1 MLKSSNK
8 SWSPAQSLL
17 NFIAWLMQ
25 PEHMAS
31 IPSAVLLII
40 SSSELVHSAAM
51 DVSVVWQAPLQ

>member
-17 NFIAWLMQ
+17 SFIAWLMQ

-31 IPSAVLLII
+31 IPSAALLII
-40 SSSELVHSAAM
+40 SSSVLVHSATM
-51 DVSVVWQAPLQ
+51 DVSAALQAPLQ